1 MNEFVT
7 DPQQIVKRL
16 EERAWTIIW
25 FLSPIFCWSRYLRSR
40 LLRSCFLFLWFLL
53 LPRLPCGHSIRGL
66 GRHLGIMTSCPLITA
81 DWTRAEHLTQAGPAD
96 SFSRAC
102 EIGTKRVQASVW
114 LLSCQD
120 GHKNLETVG
129 NSHSLLHG
137 LGNRESQYATTGEK
151 NEIRGMKVKRK
162 RKDSWDC
169 KSTRFLLPV
178 WSWEQAASPPWSPR
192 DMLIFFLLL
201 LLLRL
206 W

>member
-1 MNEFVT
+1 MDQYSHVMF
-7 DPQQIVKRL
+7 RG
-16 EERAWTIIW
+16 
-25 FLSPIFCWSRYLRSR
+25 LSENIPLHPEIEYQLYSNLSQAIYAID
-40 LLRSCFLFLWFLL
+40 RSCFLFLWFLL
-53 LPRLPCGHSIRGL
+53 LPRLPCGHSVRGL

-162 RKDSWDC
+162 RKDS
-169 KSTRFLLPV
+169 
-178 WSWEQAASPPWSPR
+178 
-192 DMLIFFLLL
+192 
-201 LLLRL
+201 
-206 W
+206 